1 MKNKTKQTIL
11 IVSAV
16 LLLAAIVV
24 IVMYF
29 STSEDDGTTK
39 IGYIMTGS
47 TDEPG
52 WNGMNYKGIE
62 KVCNNLGVELIVKE
76 NVLEGTGSCTV
87 AVSELA
93 EAGAEM
99 IILSSFGYP
108 GEVQSLI
115 DKYPEIS
122 FYGISSQYYAENMS
136 SYFGRMYQMRYLTG
150 IIAGMITESDN
161 IGYVAAMANDEVNRG
176 INAFTLG
183 VKRVNPEATV
193 NVMWTDSWDDEE
205 KAKSVANTLISE
217 GADVLAYHQNQPYV
231 IEAAD
236 AAGVYSIGYNEV
248 AEGFSDKYLTAAV
261 WNWEYLYYDI
271 IKEFMQG
278 RANSRQHHW
287 CGIETGAIELSEFSP
302 LVTEEIRAEV
312 EKAKKEILSGNDVFS
327 GEIYDKDG
335 IMRCGEDE
343 FISDAALMDDFEWYV
358 DGVVIHE

>member
-1 MKNKTKQTIL
+1 MKNKTRQTIL
-11 IVSAV
+11 IVSAM
-16 LLLAAIVV
+16 LILAAIVV
-24 IVMYF
+24 IVMLF
-29 STSEDDGTTK
+29 STSDNDNTKK

-47 TDEPG
+47 IDEQG

-62 KVCNNLGVELIVKE
+62 AVCNSLDVELIVRE
-76 NVLEGTGSCTV
+76 NVLEGTGMCTT

-93 EAGAEM
+93 ESGAEM

-108 GEVQSLI
+108 GEVRTLI
-115 DKYPEIS
+115 DKYPEIA

-150 IIAGMITESDN
+150 IIAGMITETDN

-183 VKRVNPEATV
+183 VKRVNPDAVV

-205 KAKSVANTLISE
+205 KAKSTAEKLIAD
-217 GADVLAYHQNQPYV
+217 GADVLTYHQNQPYV
-231 IEAAD
+231 IETAD
-236 AAGVYSIGYNEV
+236 EAGVYSIGYNEV

-261 WNWEYLYYDI
+261 WNWEHLYYDI

-278 RANSRQHHW
+278 KANSHQHHW
-287 CGIETGAIELSEFSP
+287 CGMETGAIELSELSP
-302 LVTEEIRAEV
+302 HVTDEIRSEL
-312 EKAKKEILSGNDVFS
+312 EKAKAEILSGNDVFS
-327 GEIYDKDG
+327 GEIYDSNG
-335 IMRCGEDE
+335 VMRCGSDE
-343 FISDAALMDDFEWYV
+343 FISDAALMDDFDWYV

>member
-1 MKNKTKQTIL
+1 MKIKTKQTML
-11 IVSAV
+11 IVAAV
-16 LLLAAIVV
+16 LVLAATVV
-24 IVMYF
+24 LVMYF
-29 STSEDDGTTK
+29 STGKDDGVRK

-47 TDEPG
+47 KDEPG

-62 KVCNNLGVELIVKE
+62 SVCSNLGAELLVRE
-76 NVLEGTGSCTV
+76 NVLEDTGECTE
-87 AVSELA
+87 AVRELA

-108 GEVQSLI
+108 GEVKELI
-115 DKYPEIS
+115 DNYPEIS
-122 FYGISSQYYAENMS
+122 FYGISSQYYSENMS

-176 INAFTLG
+176 INAFALG
-183 VKRVNPEATV
+183 VRRVNPDAVV
-193 NVMWTDSWDDEE
+193 NVRWTDSWDNEG
-205 KAKSVANTLISE
+205 KAKEVANTLISE
-217 GADVLAYHQNQPYV
+217 GVDVLAYHQNQPYV
-231 IEAAD
+231 IEAAE

-248 AEGFSDKYLTAAV
+248 AENCSEKYLTAAV
-261 WNWEYLYYDI
+261 WNWEQLYNDI
-271 IKEFMQG
+271 ISEFMQG
-278 RANSRQHHW
+278 RANSRKHHW
-287 CGIETGAIELSEFSP
+287 CGIETGAIGLSEFSP
-302 LVTEEIRAEV
+302 LVTEEMRAEV
-312 EKAKKEILSGNDVFS
+312 EKAREEILSGKDVFS